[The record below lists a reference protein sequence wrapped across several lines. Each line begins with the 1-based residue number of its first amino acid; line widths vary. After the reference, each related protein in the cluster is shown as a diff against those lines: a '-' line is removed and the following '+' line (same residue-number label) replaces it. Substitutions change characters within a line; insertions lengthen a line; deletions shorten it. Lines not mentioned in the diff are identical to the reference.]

1 MGNLFGGLAMEK
13 TNKEKENKTRKQKE
27 KHSNM
32 VCEDAKSI
40 GSAAYSPQP
49 HAQQKHKHKK
59 KNIAAQHA

>member
-40 GSAAYSPQP
+40 GSAAYSP
-49 HAQQKHKHKK
+49 HTQQKHKNKK
-59 KNIAAQHA
+59 KNIAARHA